1 MVIKSKIKHVAL
13 KARLGLLST
22 ATMADP
28 SIPSFYQSV
37 MQMKAGVIH
46 QRHFVMRLQKFLPA
60 IALIS
65 LITTTGCTTTQSDGK
80 PLTERQVV
88 EKREAIL
95 KMARTGVDS
104 LIRQNPK
111 VADEIKKSTGYAVF
125 NASNVNI
132 VLVVLSNG
140 DGALFQ
146 PGQKPVFMME
156 RKAGEGLG
164 AGYQKQYQ
172 VLIFKNQDAI
182 KQFTAAKGAG
192 GDINANLSAGSGGE
206 QRSFN
211 PNVTT
216 YLVGESGY
224 DLQANW
230 GGSLYTPND
239 TLNNPDIIGG
249 Y

>member
-1 MVIKSKIKHVAL
+1 MNTSRTLIA
-13 KARLGLLST
+13 LLSC
-22 ATMADP
+22 
-28 SIPSFYQSV
+28 
-37 MQMKAGVIH
+37 
-46 QRHFVMRLQKFLPA
+46 
-60 IALIS
+60 ALIG
-65 LITTTGCTTTQSDGK
+65 LTGCQTTQSDGK
-80 PLTERQVV
+80 PLTSDQVV

-95 KMARTGVDS
+95 KMANTGLDS
-104 LIRQNPK
+104 LIKQNPK
-111 VADEIKKSTGYAVF
+111 VADEIKKSAGYAVF

-146 PGQKPVFMME
+146 PGQKPFFMME
-156 RKAGEGLG
+156 RKAGEGFG
-164 AGYQKQYQ
+164 AGFQKQYQ
-172 VLIFKNQDAI
+172 VIIFKNADAV
-182 KQFTAAKGAG
+182 KQFTAAKGVG
-192 GDINANLSAGSGGE
+192 GDINANLSAGSGGK

-211 PNVTT
+211 PNITT

-239 TLNNPDIIGG
+239 TLNDPKISGG

>member
-1 MVIKSKIKHVAL
+1 MNTSRI
-13 KARLGLLST
+13 
-22 ATMADP
+22 
-28 SIPSFYQSV
+28 
-37 MQMKAGVIH
+37 
-46 QRHFVMRLQKFLPA
+46 FL
-60 IALIS
+60 ALIS
-65 LITTTGCTTTQSDGK
+65 VTLISLSGCQTTQSDGK
-80 PLTERQVV
+80 PLTDNQVV

-95 KMARTGVDS
+95 KMANTGLDS
-104 LIRQNPK
+104 LIKQNPK
-111 VADEIKKSTGYAVF
+111 VADEIKKSAGYAVF

-140 DGALFQ
+140 DGVLFQ
-146 PGQKPVFMME
+146 PGQKPFFMME

-164 AGYQKQYQ
+164 AGFQKQYQ
-172 VLIFKNQDAI
+172 VIIFKDQDAI
-182 KQFTAAKGAG
+182 KQFTAAKGVGA
-192 GDINANLSAGSGGE
+192 DVNANFSAGSGGK

-239 TLNNPDIIGG
+239 TLNNAKIIGG

>member
-1 MVIKSKIKHVAL
+1 MNLFSDL
-13 KARLGLLST
+13 MLTTMSTRRLLS
-22 ATMADP
+22 
-28 SIPSFYQSV
+28 SV
-37 MQMKAGVIH
+37 LLSAAMGLAAGC
-46 QRHFVMRLQKFLPA
+46 Q
-60 IALIS
+60 
-65 LITTTGCTTTQSDGK
+65 TTQSNGK
-80 PLTERQVV
+80 PLTDAQVV

-95 KMARTGVDS
+95 KMANTGLDS
-104 LIRQNPK
+104 LLKQNPQ
-111 VADEIKKSTGYAVF
+111 VADEIKKSAGYAVF

-132 VLVVLSNG
+132 VLVVLSSG
-140 DGALFQ
+140 DGVLFQ
-146 PGQKPVFMME
+146 PGQKPYFMME

-164 AGYQKQYQ
+164 AGFQKQYQ
-172 VLIFKNQDAI
+172 VLIFKNHDAI
-182 KQFTAAKGAG
+182 KQFTAAKGVG
-192 GDINANLSAGSGGE
+192 GDVNANFSAGSGGT

-239 TLNNPDIIGG
+239 SLNNPSISGG

>member
-1 MVIKSKIKHVAL
+1 MNTSRI
-13 KARLGLLST
+13 
-22 ATMADP
+22 
-28 SIPSFYQSV
+28 
-37 MQMKAGVIH
+37 
-46 QRHFVMRLQKFLPA
+46 FL
-60 IALIS
+60 ALIS
-65 LITTTGCTTTQSDGK
+65 VTLISLSGCQTTQSDGK
-80 PLTERQVV
+80 PLSDAQVV

-95 KMARTGVDS
+95 KMANTGLES
-104 LIRQNPK
+104 LIKQNPK
-111 VADEIKKSTGYAVF
+111 VADEIKKSAGYAVF

-140 DGALFQ
+140 DGVLFQ
-146 PGQKPVFMME
+146 PGQKPFFMME

-164 AGYQKQYQ
+164 AGFQKQYQ
-172 VLIFKNQDAI
+172 VIIFKDQDAI
-182 KQFTAAKGAG
+182 KQFTAAKGVGA
-192 GDINANLSAGSGGE
+192 DVNANFSAGSGGK

-211 PNVTT
+211 PNITT

-239 TLNNPDIIGG
+239 TLNNPDIQGG

>member
-1 MVIKSKIKHVAL
+1 MIRKLILAL
-13 KARLGLLST
+13 GIIPALFALT
-22 ATMADP
+22 AC
-28 SIPSFYQSV
+28 Q
-37 MQMKAGVIH
+37 
-46 QRHFVMRLQKFLPA
+46 
-60 IALIS
+60 
-65 LITTTGCTTTQSDGK
+65 TTNSSGQ
-80 PLTERQVV
+80 PLTPKEVV
-88 EKREAIL
+88 AKREAIL
-95 KMARTGVDS
+95 KMSRTGLDD

-111 VADEIKKSTGYAVF
+111 VADEIRKSAGYAVF
-125 NASNVNI
+125 NATNVNI

-146 PGQKPVFMME
+146 NGKKPFFMLE
-156 RKAGEGLG
+156 RKAGEGAG
-164 AGYQKQYQ
+164 AGFQKQYQ
-172 VLIFKNQDAI
+172 IIIFKNEDAI
-182 KQFTAAKGAG
+182 KQFTAAKGVG
-192 GDINANLSAGSGGE
+192 GDVNANISAGSGGM

-239 TLNNPDIIGG
+239 TLNNPDIQGG

>member
-1 MVIKSKIKHVAL
+1 MPTR
-13 KARLGLLST
+13 RLLIALLSLPL
-22 ATMADP
+22 MAL
-28 SIPSFYQSV
+28 
-37 MQMKAGVIH
+37 G
-46 QRHFVMRLQKFLPA
+46 
-60 IALIS
+60 
-65 LITTTGCTTTQSDGK
+65 GCQTTQSDGK
-80 PLTERQVV
+80 PLTNAQVV

-95 KMARTGVDS
+95 KMANTGLDS
-104 LIRQNPK
+104 LIKQNPK
-111 VADEIKKSTGYAVF
+111 VADEIKKSAGYAVF

-140 DGALFQ
+140 DGVLFQ
-146 PGQKPVFMME
+146 PGQKPFFMME

-164 AGYQKQYQ
+164 AGFQKQYQ
-172 VLIFKNQDAI
+172 VMIFKDQDAI
-182 KQFTAAKGAG
+182 KQFTVAKGVG
-192 GDINANLSAGSGGE
+192 GDVNANLSAGSGGK

-211 PNVTT
+211 PNITT

-239 TLNNPDIIGG
+239 TLNNPQVSGG

>member
-1 MVIKSKIKHVAL
+1 MKTPRIFLA
-13 KARLGLLST
+13 LLSIT
-22 ATMADP
+22 
-28 SIPSFYQSV
+28 
-37 MQMKAGVIH
+37 
-46 QRHFVMRLQKFLPA
+46 
-60 IALIS
+60 LIG
-65 LITTTGCTTTQSDGK
+65 LTGCQTTQSDGK
-80 PLTERQVV
+80 PLSDAQVV

-95 KMARTGVDS
+95 QMANTGLES
-104 LIRQNPK
+104 LIKQNPK
-111 VADEIKKSTGYAVF
+111 VADEIKKSAGYAVF
-125 NASNVNI
+125 NANNVNI

-140 DGALFQ
+140 DGVLFQ
-146 PGQKPVFMME
+146 PGQKPFFMME

-172 VLIFKNQDAI
+172 VIIFKDQDAI
-182 KQFTAAKGAG
+182 KQFTAAKGVGA
-192 GDINANLSAGSGGE
+192 DVNANISAGSGGK

-239 TLNNPDIIGG
+239 TLNNAKVTGG

>member
-1 MVIKSKIKHVAL
+1 MRPSRLFAAL
-13 KARLGLLST
+13 LLT
-22 ATMADP
+22 AT
-28 SIPSFYQSV
+28 V
-37 MQMKAGVIH
+37 V
-46 QRHFVMRLQKFLPA
+46 L
-60 IALIS
+60 
-65 LITTTGCTTTQSDGK
+65 TGCQTTQSDGK
-80 PLTERQVV
+80 PLTDAQVV

-95 KMARTGVDS
+95 KMADTGLNS
-104 LIRQNPK
+104 LLKQNPK
-111 VADEIKKSTGYAVF
+111 IAAEIKKSAGYAVF

-140 DGALFQ
+140 DGVLFQ
-146 PGQKPVFMME
+146 PGQKPFFMME

-164 AGYQKQYQ
+164 AGFQKQYQ
-172 VLIFKNQDAI
+172 VIIFKDQDAI
-182 KQFTAAKGAG
+182 KQFTAAKGVGA
-192 GDINANLSAGSGGE
+192 DVNANFSAGSGGK

-239 TLNNPDIIGG
+239 TLNNAKITGG

>member
-1 MVIKSKIKHVAL
+1 M
-13 KARLGLLST
+13 
-22 ATMADP
+22 
-28 SIPSFYQSV
+28 
-37 MQMKAGVIH
+37 
-46 QRHFVMRLQKFLPA
+46 MRLRPLLLT
-60 IALIS
+60 ALLAG
-65 LITTTGCTTTQSDGK
+65 LITLTGCQTTQSDGK
-80 PLTERQVV
+80 PLTERQVID
-88 EKREAIL
+88 KREAIL
-95 KMARTGVDS
+95 KMARTGVDT

-111 VADEIKKSTGYAVF
+111 VTDEIKKSAGYAVF

-140 DGALFQ
+140 DGALFE

-172 VLIFKNQDAI
+172 VLIFKNQEAI
-182 KQFTAAKGAG
+182 KQFTAAKGVG
-192 GDINANLSAGSGGE
+192 GDVNANLSAGSGGE
-206 QRSFN
+206 QRSIN

-230 GGSLYTPND
+230 GGSIYTPND
-239 TLNNPDIIGG
+239 TLNNPDIKGG

>member
-1 MVIKSKIKHVAL
+1 MRPS
-13 KARLGLLST
+13 RLFATLLLT
-22 ATMADP
+22 A
-28 SIPSFYQSV
+28 S
-37 MQMKAGVIH
+37 
-46 QRHFVMRLQKFLPA
+46 
-60 IALIS
+60 IAL
-65 LITTTGCTTTQSDGK
+65 TGCQTTQSDGK
-80 PLTERQVV
+80 PLTDAQVV

-95 KMARTGVDS
+95 KMADTGLNS
-104 LIRQNPK
+104 LLKQNPK
-111 VADEIKKSTGYAVF
+111 IVAEIKKSAGYAVF
-125 NASNVNI
+125 NADNVNV
-132 VLVVLSNG
+132 VLLVLSNG
-140 DGALFQ
+140 DGVLFQ
-146 PGQKPVFMME
+146 PGQKPFFMSE

-182 KQFTAAKGAG
+182 KQFTAAKGVG
-192 GDINANLSAGSGGE
+192 GDINANFSAGSGGK
-206 QRSFN
+206 QRSIN

-239 TLNNPDIIGG
+239 TLNNPAISGG

>member
-1 MVIKSKIKHVAL
+1 MRAHHFFSAL
-13 KARLGLLST
+13 AISG
-22 ATMADP
+22 
-28 SIPSFYQSV
+28 F
-37 MQMKAGVIH
+37 
-46 QRHFVMRLQKFLPA
+46 
-60 IALIS
+60 IAL
-65 LITTTGCTTTQSDGK
+65 TGCQTTQTDGK
-80 PLTERQVV
+80 PLTNSQVV

-95 KMARTGVDS
+95 KMAQTGLES
-104 LIRQNPK
+104 LIKQNPK
-111 VADEIKKSTGYAVF
+111 VADEIKKSAGYAVF

-146 PGQKPVFMME
+146 PGQKPFFMME

-172 VLIFKNQDAI
+172 VIVFKNQDAI
-182 KQFTAAKGAG
+182 KQFTAAKGVG
-192 GDINANLSAGSGGE
+192 GDINANFSAGSGGK

-239 TLNNPDIIGG
+239 TLNNPDVSGG

>member
-1 MVIKSKIKHVAL
+1 MLPNH
-13 KARLGLLST
+13 LLATAFLT
-22 ATMADP
+22 ATIVL
-28 SIPSFYQSV
+28 S
-37 MQMKAGVIH
+37 
-46 QRHFVMRLQKFLPA
+46 
-60 IALIS
+60 
-65 LITTTGCTTTQSDGK
+65 GCQTTQSDGK
-80 PLTERQVV
+80 PLTNNQVI

-95 KMARTGVDS
+95 KMSRTGLDT
-104 LIRQNPK
+104 LIKQNPK
-111 VADEIKKSTGYAVF
+111 AAEEIRSAAGYAVF

-146 PGQKPVFMME
+146 PGQKPLFMQE

-172 VLIFKNQDAI
+172 VLIFKDQDAI
-182 KQFTAAKGAG
+182 KQFTAAKGVG

-206 QRSFN
+206 QKSIN
-211 PNVTT
+211 PNVIT

-230 GGSLYTPND
+230 GGSIYTPND
-239 TLNNPDIIGG
+239 TLNNPDIRGG

>member
-1 MVIKSKIKHVAL
+1 MRIHHLCTVASL
-13 KARLGLLST
+13 IGLL
-22 ATMADP
+22 
-28 SIPSFYQSV
+28 
-37 MQMKAGVIH
+37 
-46 QRHFVMRLQKFLPA
+46 LL
-60 IALIS
+60 
-65 LITTTGCTTTQSDGK
+65 TGCQTTQSDGK
-80 PLTERQVV
+80 PLTNNQVI

-95 KMARTGVDS
+95 KMSRTG
-104 LIRQNPK
+104 LETLLRQNPK
-111 VADEIKKSTGYAVF
+111 AAEEIRTSAGYAVF

-172 VLIFKNQDAI
+172 VIIFKNQDAI
-182 KQFTAAKGAG
+182 KQFTAAKGVG
-192 GDINANLSAGSGGE
+192 GDINANMSAGSGGE

-239 TLNNPDIIGG
+239 TLNNPDVRGG

>member
-1 MVIKSKIKHVAL
+1 MRTRHLFSAM
-13 KARLGLLST
+13 LLC
-22 ATMADP
+22 
-28 SIPSFYQSV
+28 
-37 MQMKAGVIH
+37 
-46 QRHFVMRLQKFLPA
+46 
-60 IALIS
+60 S
-65 LITTTGCTTTQSDGK
+65 LIGLSGCQTTQSDGK
-80 PLTERQVV
+80 PLTDNQVV

-95 KMARTGVDS
+95 KMANTGLDS
-104 LIRQNPK
+104 LIKQNPK
-111 VADEIKKSTGYAVF
+111 VADEIKKSAGYAVF

-140 DGALFQ
+140 DGVLFQ
-146 PGQKPVFMME
+146 PGQKPFFMME

-164 AGYQKQYQ
+164 AGFQKQYQ
-172 VLIFKNQDAI
+172 VIIFKDQDAI
-182 KQFTAAKGAG
+182 KQFTAAKGVGA
-192 GDINANLSAGSGGE
+192 DVNANFSAGSGGK

-239 TLNNPDIIGG
+239 TLNNAKITGG

>member
-1 MVIKSKIKHVAL
+1 MRPS
-13 KARLGLLST
+13 RLFATLLLT
-22 ATMADP
+22 A
-28 SIPSFYQSV
+28 S
-37 MQMKAGVIH
+37 
-46 QRHFVMRLQKFLPA
+46 
-60 IALIS
+60 IAL
-65 LITTTGCTTTQSDGK
+65 TGCQTTQSDGK
-80 PLTERQVV
+80 PLTDAQVV

-95 KMARTGVDS
+95 KMADTGLNS
-104 LIRQNPK
+104 LLKQNPK
-111 VADEIKKSTGYAVF
+111 IAAEIKKSAGYAVF
-125 NASNVNI
+125 NADNVNV
-132 VLVVLSNG
+132 VLLVLSNG
-140 DGALFQ
+140 DGVLFQ
-146 PGQKPVFMME
+146 PGQKPFFMSE

-182 KQFTAAKGAG
+182 KQFTAAKGVG
-192 GDINANLSAGSGGE
+192 GDINANFSAGSGGK
-206 QRSFN
+206 QRSIN

-239 TLNNPDIIGG
+239 TLNNPAISGG

>member
-1 MVIKSKIKHVAL
+1 MRIHHLCTVASL
-13 KARLGLLST
+13 IGLL
-22 ATMADP
+22 
-28 SIPSFYQSV
+28 
-37 MQMKAGVIH
+37 
-46 QRHFVMRLQKFLPA
+46 LL
-60 IALIS
+60 
-65 LITTTGCTTTQSDGK
+65 TGCQTTQSDGK
-80 PLTERQVV
+80 PLTNNQVI

-95 KMARTGVDS
+95 KMSRTG
-104 LIRQNPK
+104 LETLLRQNPK
-111 VADEIKKSTGYAVF
+111 AAEEIRTSAGYAVF

-172 VLIFKNQDAI
+172 VIIFKNQDAI
-182 KQFTAAKGAG
+182 KQFTAAKGVG
-192 GDINANLSAGSGGE
+192 GDINANMSAGSGGE

-239 TLNNPDIIGG
+239 TLNNPDIRGG